1 MESMATG
8 ARPPKFA
15 RDDEVYFDYLD
26 QLDGLWDGPTD
37 LLHDFPVY
45 VGAVNLARF
54 LSFADV
60 YREVLDVAGDIADV
74 GTYRGASMLTFAKLI
89 ATFEP
94 LSATQVHGFDWF
106 RGMTP
111 GEGDDPGQAGK
122 YVADQAR
129 LERLIELQGLGGIC
143 ELHDLDLTTQLD
155 AFMTERPWLRF
166 KLVFL
171 DCGIREVLES
181 SLEHLWPRL
190 VPGGAL
196 ILDHFGGSASPSEAD
211 VVSSF
216 TGGASV
222 RRIPYTRSPS
232 AYLIKPAAPGT

>member
-1 MESMATG
+1 MGPVA
-8 ARPPKFA
+8 AADRPAKFA

-60 YREVLDVAGDIADV
+60 YRQVLDVAGDIADV

-94 LSATQVHGFDWF
+94 WSATQVHGFDWF
-106 RGMTP
+106 QGMAP
-111 GEGDDPGQAGK
+111 GRGDDPAQSGK
-122 YVADQAR
+122 YVADRAR
-129 LERLIELQGLGGIC
+129 LDRLIELQGLGGIC
-143 ELHDLDLTTQLD
+143 ELHDLDLTRDLAGFVD
-155 AFMTERPWLRF
+155 ERPWLRF
-166 KLVFL
+166 KLIFL
-171 DCGIREVLES
+171 DCGIRDVLAS

-196 ILDHFGGSASPSEAD
+196 ILDHYGGGASPSEAEL
-211 VVSSF
+211 VSSF
-216 TGGASV
+216 SDGACV
-222 RRIPYTRSPS
+222 RRLPYTRSPS
-232 AYLIKPAAPGT
+232 GYLLKPAAPGT